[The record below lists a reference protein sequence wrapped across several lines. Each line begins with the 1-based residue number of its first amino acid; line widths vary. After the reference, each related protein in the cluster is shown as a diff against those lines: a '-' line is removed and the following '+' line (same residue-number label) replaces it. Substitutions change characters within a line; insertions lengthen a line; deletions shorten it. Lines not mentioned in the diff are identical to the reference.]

1 MIGYAIS
8 QPLPIPTLQEA
19 MQQIFVVADFDS
31 GNLKHV
37 TCAASFLTYSYSAAH
52 RHPQSKK
59 FPFIAFFPK

>member
-31 GNLKHV
+31 GNLKMLRVLLHF
-37 TCAASFLTYSYSAAH
+37 SPILTTQLIDTRSQ
-52 RHPQSKK
+52 RN